1 MNSIKQAIWTRELNN
16 ETITI
21 DPSFQLTILSM
32 TLTAGTGTIQGSGLA
47 GAVASNV
54 VNLVVGQSVTISS
67 DGINPLGTFVIATTG
82 TLALIGK

>member
-1 MNSIKQAIWTRELNN
+1 MNSIKQAIWTREMNN

-21 DPSFQLTILSM
+21 DPTFQLTILSM
-32 TLTAGTGTIQGSGLA
+32 TLTAGTGTILGSGLA

-67 DGINPLGTFVIATTG
+67 DGINPLGTFVISTTG

>member
-1 MNSIKQAIWTRELNN
+1 MNSIKQAIWTREMNN

-21 DPSFQLTILSM
+21 DPTFQLTILSM

-67 DGINPLGTFVIATTG
+67 DGINPLGTFVITTTG

>member
-1 MNSIKQAIWTRELNN
+1 MNNIKQAIWTRELNN
-16 ETITI
+16 EALTI

-32 TLTAGTGTIQGSGLA
+32 TLTAGTGTIKGSGLA

-54 VNLVVGQSVTISS
+54 INLVVGQSVTISS
-67 DGINPLGTFVIATTG
+67 DGINPLGTFDIATTG

>member
-21 DPSFQLTILSM
+21 DPTFQLTILSM
-32 TLTAGTGTIQGSGLA
+32 TLTAGAGTIQGSGLA

-67 DGINPLGTFVIATTG
+67 DGINPLGTFVITTTG

>member
-1 MNSIKQAIWTRELNN
+1 MNNIKQAIWTRELNN

-21 DPSFQLTILSM
+21 DPTFQLTILSM
-32 TLTAGTGTIQGSGLA
+32 TLTAGTGTILGSGLA

-67 DGINPLGTFVIATTG
+67 DGINPLGTFVITTTG

>member
-21 DPSFQLTILSM
+21 DPTFQLTILSM
-32 TLTAGTGTIQGSGLA
+32 TLTAGTGTILGSGLA

-67 DGINPLGTFVIATTG
+67 DGINPLGTFVISTTG

>member
-1 MNSIKQAIWTRELNN
+1 MNNIKQAIWTRELNN

-21 DPSFQLTILSM
+21 DPTFQLTILSM
-32 TLTAGTGTIQGSGLA
+32 TLTAGTGTILGSGLA

-67 DGINPLGTFVIATTG
+67 DGINPLGTFVISTTG